1 MKYNYQYDYFSI
13 RHTNIKIEIKKVYN
27 QKIKQACIYNAIT
40 DRNIAPK
47 EAKSKDWIPSKSD
60 MEYAEKVYGAWE
72 NYDAGIGNDGDID
85 KMLPLFDVYC
95 EPVEKVSKEEYEE
108 TSKKVKEDYKNK
120 WNKNEGFAYND
131 RLNYPHDLVATRY
144 NIFTD
149 LFFREPTAPYKPTIE
164 YNTWDDTL
172 YLTDGRTLT
181 KKMFRDCFFDY
192 GSGYL
197 IDLKFDRPEMKFIE
211 PIYDELL
218 RSDSSIYAYDPVK
231 RYLDNLPLWDGE
243 KRLETFLIKYQKADD
258 TPAVREMTKLWFMN
272 AVRAI
277 YMPSK
282 FPFLH
287 MLVLQGESNCGK
299 SATMNNIFKIEG
311 RDRYQYE
318 IRMDDAVEKNAPKF
332 RTTWA
337 IGFGER
343 DGIDRVSV
351 NRQKQFM
358 DSLHT
363 EMSYQKKYQ
372 NEITKYIPHNVVFVT
387 TNDVRLLNDPTV
399 EYNKRNWIIHS
410 NITETEFRDK
420 DYFHE
425 VAEVRDQIWAEAKYY
440 LSADWNCDLEPS
452 AECIEGLKE
461 IQKDYLAIDVEDVR
475 ARVNEL
481 LNRDFFQSSH
491 SGTYHCF
498 ESMQDFIAQY
508 RCQRPYADL
517 QQTKYK
523 IDRIPASYIKEWM
536 RLNDYDS
543 RYKRPVAEM
552 LQENGF
558 VLKRAAYGCNTTTQC
573 WCKEGDNVITP
584 DELGAP
590 NELGAPTDDNQVIY
604 NKLETPDVF

>member
-27 QKIKQACIYNAIT
+27 QKIKQACIYNAIN
-40 DRNIAPK
+40 DRNISPK
-47 EAKSKDWIPSKSD
+47 EAKSKDWTPSKSD
-60 MEYAEKVYGAWE
+60 MEYAEKVYGTWDK
-72 NYDAGIGNDGDID
+72 YDDGDID
-85 KMLPLFDVYC
+85 KMLTLFDVYC

-108 TSKKVKEDYKNK
+108 ASKKVKEDYKNK

-131 RLNYPHDLVATRY
+131 RLNYPYDLVATRY

-172 YLTDGRTLT
+172 HLTDGRNLT

-197 IDLKFDRPEMKFIE
+197 IDPKNDRPEIRFIE
-211 PIYDELL
+211 PIYDEML

-318 IRMDDAVEKNAPKF
+318 IHMNDTVEKNAPKF

-440 LSADWNCDLEPS
+440 LSEDWNCDLEPS
-452 AECIEGLKE
+452 TECIEGLKK
-461 IQKDYLAIDVEDVR
+461 IQKDYLAIDVEDLR
-475 ARVNEL
+475 ANINEL
-481 LNRDFFQSSH
+481 MNREFFQSSH
-491 SGTYHCF
+491 SGSYHCF
-498 ESMQDFIAQY
+498 ESIEDFKAQY
-508 RCQRPYADL
+508 RRISTYTYTDPLLAKC
-517 QQTKYK
+517 K
-523 IDRIPASYIKEWM
+523 IDRIPASYIKAWM
-536 RLNDYDS
+536 DYNDYDS
-543 RYKRPVAEM
+543 RYKKPVAEI
-552 LQENGF
+552 LSENGF
-558 VLKRAAYGCNTTTQC
+558 VLKKAGYGNNIVTSC
-573 WCKEGDNVITP
+573 WCKEGNNIVTP
-584 DELGAP
+584 E
-590 NELGAPTDDNQVIY
+590 DDSQVTY

>member
-27 QKIKQACIYNAIT
+27 QKFKQACIYNAIN
-40 DRNIAPK
+40 DRNISPK
-47 EAKSKDWIPSKSD
+47 EAKSKDWIPSNSD
-60 MEYAEKVYGAWE
+60 MEYALKVYGEWDK
-72 NYDAGIGNDGDID
+72 YDGDID
-85 KMLPLFDVYC
+85 KLLLLFDVYC
-95 EPVEKVSKEEYEE
+95 EPVEKVSKEEYKEA
-108 TSKKVKEDYKNK
+108 SKKVKEEYKNK

-131 RLNYPHDLVATRY
+131 KLNYPHDLVATRY

-172 YLTDGRTLT
+172 YLTDGRILT
-181 KKMFRDCFFDY
+181 KKMFRDCFIDY

-197 IDLKFDRPEMKFIE
+197 IDPKFDRPMISFIE
-211 PIYDELL
+211 SIYDEML

-299 SATMNNIFKIEG
+299 SATMNNIFKIDG

-318 IRMDDAVEKNAPKF
+318 IRMDDTVEKNAPKF

-410 NITETEFRDK
+410 NITEEEFRDK

-452 AECIEGLKE
+452 AGCIEGLKE
-461 IQKDYLAIDVEDVR
+461 IQKDYLAIDIEDLR
-475 ARVNEL
+475 ANINEL
-481 LNRDFFQSSH
+481 LSREFFQSSH
-491 SGTYHCF
+491 SGSYHCF
-498 ESMQDFIAQY
+498 ESKEDFKAQY
-508 RCQRPYADL
+508 RCMRPYADL
-517 QQTKYK
+517 QQAKYK
-523 IDRIPASYIKEWM
+523 IDRIPASYIKEWR

-543 RYKRPVAEM
+543 RYKKPVEEI
-552 LQENGF
+552 LRENGF
-558 VLKRAAYGCNTTTQC
+558 VLKKAGYGNNTTTQC
-573 WCKEGDNVITP
+573 WCKEGDNVVTLE
-584 DELGAP
+584 DEA
-590 NELGAPTDDNQVIY
+590 QVTY

>member
-27 QKIKQACIYNAIT
+27 QKIKQACIYNAIN
-40 DRNIAPK
+40 DRNISPK
-47 EAKSKDWIPSKSD
+47 EAKSKDWTPSKSD
-60 MEYAEKVYGAWE
+60 MEYALKVYGEWDK
-72 NYDAGIGNDGDID
+72 YDGDID

-108 TSKKVKEDYKNK
+108 ASKKVKEDYKNK

-172 YLTDGRTLT
+172 YLTDGRALT
-181 KKMFRDCFFDY
+181 KKMFKDCFIDY

-197 IDLKFDRPEMKFIE
+197 IDPKFDRPAIQAIDS
-211 PIYDELL
+211 IYDEML

-410 NITETEFRDK
+410 NITEEEFRDK

-452 AECIEGLKE
+452 ANCIEGLKE

-481 LNRDFFQSSH
+481 LNRGFFQSSH
-491 SGTYHCF
+491 SGAYHCF

-508 RCQRPYADL
+508 RCMRTYADL

-523 IDRIPASYIKEWM
+523 IDRIPASYIKEW
-536 RLNDYDS
+536 RNLNDYDS
-543 RYKRPVAEM
+543 RYKKPVDEI

-558 VLKRAAYGCNTTTQC
+558 VLKKAAYGNCSSLPC
-573 WCKEGDNVITP
+573 WCKEGDNVVTP
-584 DELGAP
+584 E
-590 NELGAPTDDNQVIY
+590 DDDDAVIY

>member
-27 QKIKQACIYNAIT
+27 QKIKQACIYNAIN
-40 DRNIAPK
+40 DRNISPK
-47 EAKSKDWIPSKSD
+47 EAKSKDWTPSKSD
-60 MEYAEKVYGAWE
+60 MEYAEKVYGSWDK
-72 NYDAGIGNDGDID
+72 YDGDID

-108 TSKKVKEDYKNK
+108 ASKKIKEDYKNK

-131 RLNYPHDLVATRY
+131 RLNYPLDLVATRY

-172 YLTDGRTLT
+172 HLTDGRNLT
-181 KKMFRDCFFDY
+181 KKMFKDCFIDY
-192 GSGYL
+192 GSRYL
-197 IDLKFDRPEMKFIE
+197 IDPKFDRPAIQAIDS
-211 PIYDELL
+211 IYDEML

-410 NITETEFRDK
+410 NITEEEFRDK

-452 AECIEGLKE
+452 ANCIEGLKE
-461 IQKDYLAIDVEDVR
+461 IQKDYLAIDIEDLR
-475 ARVNEL
+475 ANINEL
-481 LNRDFFQSSH
+481 LSREFFQSSH
-491 SGTYHCF
+491 SGAYHCF
-498 ESMQDFIAQY
+498 ESKEDFKAQY
-508 RCQRPYADL
+508 RCMRPYADL

-523 IDRIPASYIKEWM
+523 IDRIPASYIKEW
-536 RLNDYDS
+536 RKINDYDN
-543 RYKRPVAEM
+543 RYKKPVAEI
-552 LQENGF
+552 LRENGF
-558 VLKRAAYGCNTTTQC
+558 VLKMAGYGNNITTQC
-573 WCKEGDNVITP
+573 WCKEGDNVVTP
-584 DELGAP
+584 EDDEPG
-590 NELGAPTDDNQVIY
+590 DQVTY